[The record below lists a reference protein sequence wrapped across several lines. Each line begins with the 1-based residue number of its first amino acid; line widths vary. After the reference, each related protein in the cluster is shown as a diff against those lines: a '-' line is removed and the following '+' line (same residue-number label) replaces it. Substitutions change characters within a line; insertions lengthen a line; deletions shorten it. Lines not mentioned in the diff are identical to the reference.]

1 MITQMDHPASFIH
14 KVTGEIKARNKWD
27 LESERERERAKNVR
41 GWVLRIRGCSIS
53 HKFFCW

>member
-27 LESERERERAKNVR
+27 LESERERKGQECERLSVA
-41 GWVLRIRGCSIS
+41 
-53 HKFFCW
+53 H